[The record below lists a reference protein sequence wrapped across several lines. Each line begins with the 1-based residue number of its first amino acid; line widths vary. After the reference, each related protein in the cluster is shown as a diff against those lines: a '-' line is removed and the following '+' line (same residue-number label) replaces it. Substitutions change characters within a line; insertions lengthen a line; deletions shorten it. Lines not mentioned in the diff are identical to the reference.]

1 MTPVWVSWAG
11 APSRTL
17 TARTGFSLKREERR
31 TSLLLFNHLWQTMR
45 SSPLDQNR
53 PYPGSNILNCS
64 FCIVNCIALILRCQ
78 FHKPCFNLPIQQL
91 LCGGDPC
98 QHAATKAAHLN
109 HRGNE
114 RDNLKRDNLKCDK
127 LTTDLSDHRRQR
139 VAS

>member
-1 MTPVWVSWAG
+1 
-11 APSRTL
+11 
-17 TARTGFSLKREERR
+17 
-31 TSLLLFNHLWQTMR
+31 MR

-53 PYPGSNILNCS
+53 PYPGSEIMNCT
-64 FCIVNCIALILRCQ
+64 FCIVNCQ

-114 RDNLKRDNLKCDK
+114 RDNLKRDNLKRNN